1 MLTFIVLGYIPG
13 THVQV
18 SYVLM
23 IIGISFV
30 VGILITSIITRSRAS
45 KARAEKLLSKLISI

>member
-1 MLTFIVLGYIPG
+1 
-13 THVQV
+13 VQV

-23 IIGISFV
+23 MIGISFV